1 MDDDDGFDFGGPAVP
16 IAAAVAEAARP
27 AEATPEPVVEPPR
40 QLTLPEAFHEL
51 IGADADDVDKL
62 WQPAG
67 WAKLIDLASSSAE
80 PAFARTIFERCLKL
94 FPSAAKPWLAY
105 LRWERQ
111 QGNSDA
117 LEGLLSRCLS
127 TSVEP
132 ELWLY
137 YIEYLI
143 ETKLKL
149 AEELR
154 AASRTRLDSAATVL
168 ATAGGAAAAVEE
180 KAAAERQLA
189 EAQQA
194 ELLAR
199 HMVSEATDLAVR
211 TVGDAYHSGPLWE
224 AFLSVH
230 KSAPDATSYEQSQ
243 RRDALRRAYHR
254 SIVIPHSHTDRHWR
268 EYTAWERAHS
278 PAQLAAGL
286 INNHQTGASTA
297 IAVAGE
303 LALLWRGIDRFALPC
318 PPSSAAVARAVPA
331 AECGAFAGGIE
342 GAGSSGG
349 GGGGEG
355 DAAIASAQAALE
367 ALSSHHV
374 SPLEGQMTRWAR
386 LRAYQRTNPAM
397 VDAAINARALRL
409 LYRQS
414 LCALRY
420 VPELWLEFALWEESS
435 GKKPAGGSAGSGAG
449 GSGSGAGGT
458 ASAASAAASAAAPA
472 AADGVSGEAA
482 AVGLLHEATT
492 LLPTCVLLVVAAAD
506 MLEAR
511 KQAPAGRQLFDNLIQ
526 GLTALADMHAAA
538 KTLEAAASAKG
549 GAAGGAGAGG
559 DGDWTPA
566 EPPKAFTLEEAWMR
580 LDSFEPALTSPM
592 SVVTTLSFP
601 SRAEAAAAALAVPH
615 AFILCQRYARR
626 TAGVDASRAVFAAAR
641 KSRYLSP
648 LVYLAAAQGELY
660 ANRSLPVARNVL
672 EAGRKRFPRDLP
684 FALSALDFL
693 TLVDEETNVRA
704 AFEAALGDFPA
715 VDSRPLYDR
724 YIAYELRH
732 AAGGG
737 SLAAVLSL
745 EAKRAAAHPHLAGP
759 DLPALVQLLH
769 RAVEFGCPPLT
780 RLDLDLLQRQP
791 AGPFATVAAAQ
802 PKAEAPGAGG
812 KQLAA
817 GSARAPAPPTH
828 PPVAAQ
834 VHSSSQ
840 ALAAAAVS
848 NGLLPVAALG
858 DTGASGAD
866 AGSAGGRQ
874 AAHSA
879 TRDGLFPQVRSLYS
893 GPLSHVA
900 PAAAL
905 LAGRAV
911 AEAETEQAGGAQGGY
926 DDDSAA
932 QRSQRS
938 RDVGVTGGGSA
949 AAPALSAVGAAAPS
963 LLGLLQRLPVY
974 DAGAAALLQSSSISL
989 GGMQGAAG
997 VNPTDR
1003 AVEQYLQRIGASPV
1017 PDISQLGAL
1026 QARLGPVGASGGG
1039 AAEGYG
1045 GGPGSTSAGGGG
1057 SAAGYGVGGSTQQL
1071 PFKRKIGGAAF
1082 GVPGGYG
1089 AVPTALGG
1097 GAGGFGYAA
1106 DGGGPDYAA
1115 KRARLQ

>member
-16 IAAAVAEAARP
+16 ISAAVAEAARP
-27 AEATPEPVVEPPR
+27 AEATPEPLVEPPR
-40 QLTLPEAFHEL
+40 QLTLPEAFQEL

-67 WAKLIDLASSSAE
+67 WAKLIDLASASAE

-94 FPSAAKPWLAY
+94 FPSAPKPWLAY

-111 QGNSDA
+111 HGNSDA

-154 AASRTRLDSAATVL
+154 AASRTRLDSAATAL

-211 TVGDAYHSGPLWE
+211 TVGDAYHAGPLWD

-243 RRDALRRAYHR
+243 KRDALRRAYHR

-331 AECGAFAGGIE
+331 AECGACAGGIAGAAGSGGIE
-342 GAGSSGG
+342 G
-349 GGGGEG
+349 GEG
-355 DAAIASAQAALE
+355 ASAIASAQAALE

-397 VDAAINARALRL
+397 VEAAANAKALRL

-414 LCALRY
+414 LCAHRY

-435 GKKPAGGSAGSGAG
+435 GKKPAGGS
-449 GSGSGAGGT
+449 SGSGAAGTAAT
-458 ASAASAAASAAAPA
+458 ASAGASSAAPA

-482 AVGLLHEATT
+482 AVSLLHEATT

-506 MLEAR
+506 MLELR

-538 KTLEAAASAKG
+538 KTVEAAASAKG
-549 GAAGGAGAGG
+549 GAAGGTGAGE

-580 LDSFEPALTSPM
+580 LDSFEPALTTPM
-592 SVVTTLSFP
+592 SVVTALSFP

-704 AFEAALGDFPA
+704 AFEAALGDFPPA
-715 VDSRPLYDR
+715 DSRPLYDR

-802 PKAEAPGAGG
+802 EKPEAPAAGS
-812 KQLAA
+812 KQPAA
-817 GSARAPAPPTH
+817 GSARAPAPTH

-848 NGLLPVAALG
+848 NGLLPVGAGG
-858 DTGASGAD
+858 DAGASGAD
-866 AGSAGGRQ
+866 AGPAGGRH
-874 AAHSA
+874 AAHGA
-879 TRDGLFPQVRSLYS
+879 ARDGLFPQVRSLYS
-893 GPLSHVA
+893 GALSHIA

-911 AEAETEQAGGAQGGY
+911 AEAEAAQAGGVQGGY

-932 QRSQRS
+932 QRSHRLRQ
-938 RDVGVTGGGSA
+938 VGVTGSGS

-974 DAGAAALLQSSSISL
+974 DAGAAALLQSAASSS
-989 GGMQGAAG
+989 GGVQGASG
-997 VNPTDR
+997 VDPADR
-1003 AVEQYLQRIGASPV
+1003 AVEQYLQRIGASPL

-1026 QARLGPVGASGGG
+1026 QARLGPAGANGGS
-1039 AAEGYG
+1039 AESYG
-1045 GGPGSTSAGGGG
+1045 GRPGSAGAAGGGFTT
-1057 SAAGYGVGGSTQQL
+1057 AGYGLGGSSQQL

-1082 GVPGGYG
+1082 GVPQAGPGGYG
-1089 AVPTALGG
+1089 AVPATLGG
-1097 GAGGFGYAA
+1097 GAGAGFGYAA